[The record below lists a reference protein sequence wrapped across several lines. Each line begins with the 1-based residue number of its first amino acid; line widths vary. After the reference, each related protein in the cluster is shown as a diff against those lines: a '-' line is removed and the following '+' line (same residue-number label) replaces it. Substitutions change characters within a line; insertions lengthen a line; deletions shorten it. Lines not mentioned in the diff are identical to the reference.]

1 MNCINKKVIETL
13 ISNNIGT
20 NHEEFVF
27 RCIKSI
33 KFKYKKYMC
42 VYQKGVYKK
51 SLIMG
56 DDNSMIDIL
65 YAINLSNSEDELSAC
80 YFVNSTD
87 SVGWIK
93 NLFLNS
99 RKNKNAIERRVIKI
113 LEEQDSTI
121 NLGASFVDV
130 NSIIKPV
137 VCWGTNKKLVYMTR
151 KSFSGKLLEIIVR
164 LIDSETGYI
173 KDHREG
179 PGIANRMP
187 DFDKLVIDKHKE
199 FVGGLISL

>member
-1 MNCINKKVIETL
+1 
-13 ISNNIGT
+13 
-20 NHEEFVF
+20 
-27 RCIKSI
+27 
-33 KFKYKKYMC
+33 MC

-164 LIDSETGYI
+164 IIDNETGYV

-179 PGIANRMP
+179 PGIANRML
-187 DFDKLVIDKHKE
+187 DFDKLVVDKHKE
-199 FVGGLISL
+199 FVGR

>member
-1 MNCINKKVIETL
+1 
-13 ISNNIGT
+13 
-20 NHEEFVF
+20 
-27 RCIKSI
+27 
-33 KFKYKKYMC
+33 
-42 VYQKGVYKK
+42 
-51 SLIMG
+51 
-56 DDNSMIDIL
+56 MIDIL

-164 LIDSETGYI
+164 IIDNETGYV

-179 PGIANRMP
+179 PGIANRML
-187 DFDKLVIDKHKE
+187 DFDKLVVDKHKE
-199 FVGGLISL
+199 FVGR